1 MSVRVFQYIEKEGT
15 GKHVDF
21 PSAGLRLGKMIRTNI
36 ENWYEFTFLRGAHT
50 TAYSANV

>member
-36 ENWYEFTFLRGAHT
+36 ENWYEFTFLDDKCKQKRNRQ
-50 TAYSANV
+50 S